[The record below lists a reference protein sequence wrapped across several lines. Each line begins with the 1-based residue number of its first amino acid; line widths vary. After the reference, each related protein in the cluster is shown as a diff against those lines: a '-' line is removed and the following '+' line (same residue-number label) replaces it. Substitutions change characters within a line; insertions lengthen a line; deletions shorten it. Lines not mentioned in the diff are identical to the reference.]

1 MGAAHVAV
9 LSGDCDWPRNTE
21 PANACIRTTVFIR
34 SSFARRRIKV
44 NITVAAM
51 MFPMLFLL
59 IFMGIPVAFSLMIP
73 AIIGGWYAFG
83 PMAVNQLFGGLYTSA
98 TNHILSAIPMFVLMG
113 ALLER
118 SGISATLFRT
128 MQLWLG
134 RLPGGLAIATIA
146 MAATFAAAAGVV
158 GAVEI
163 MVGLMAIPAMKRFHY
178 NNSLIAGTICAGGS
192 LGTMIPPSVVAVVYA
207 SLAQISVGELFA
219 AMLFPV
225 LIMVAMVLG
234 YILLVTTIWPDMGPK
249 AVDVDM
255 RLPISEKLIITV
267 KGLVPTIFLIV
278 AVLGSLMSG
287 IASPTEA
294 AAVGAAGALIL
305 CIVYRRFSLGVLLES
320 FKITTR
326 ITAMIMLIVAGGIM
340 FTGAFAA
347 NGGSRLIQMVTS
359 DMGLGTVGTIIFFL
373 SVVFILGF
381 VLDWTANVL
390 ICVPQFLPFLTS
402 AGIDTLWFGTMMI
415 IVIQTGYLTPP
426 LASSLFYLMS
436 IAPPDMRYGQIC
448 RGVVPFIIA
457 QVITLLIVALIPV
470 TATWLPSKIVGF

>member
-1 MGAAHVAV
+1 M
-9 LSGDCDWPRNTE
+9 NT
-21 PANACIRTTVFIR
+21 
-34 SSFARRRIKV
+34 
-44 NITVAAM
+44 TVAAL

-59 IFMGIPVAFSLMIP
+59 IFLGVPVAFSLIIP
-73 AIIGGWYAFG
+73 AAIAGWYAFG
-83 PMAVNQLFGGLYTSA
+83 PMVVNQMFGSLYTAS

-118 SGISATLFRT
+118 SGIAGRLFRT

-163 MVGLMAIPAMKRFHY
+163 MVGLMAIPAMKRFNY
-178 NNSLIAGTICAGGS
+178 NNSLISGTICAGGS

-219 AMLFPV
+219 AMLFPGLV
-225 LIMVAMVLG
+225 MVALFIG
-234 YILLVTTIWPDMGPK
+234 YILVICTIWPEMGPR
-249 AVDVDM
+249 ADDDDM
-255 RLPISEKLIITV
+255 RLPVTEKLKITFR
-267 KGLVPTIFLIV
+267 GLVPTVLLII
-278 AVLGSLMSG
+278 AVLGSLMTG

-294 AAVGAAGALIL
+294 AAVGAAGALVL
-305 CIVYRRFSLGVLLES
+305 CIAYRQLNVKMILDSLS
-320 FKITTR
+320 ITTR

-340 FTGAFAA
+340 FTAAFAA
-347 NGGSRLIQMVTS
+347 NGGSRLIQTITA
-359 DMGLGTVGTIIFFL
+359 DLGLGVVGTMIFFL
-373 SVVFILGF
+373 AIVFLLGF

-390 ICVPQFLPFLTS
+390 ICVPLFLPFLTS
-402 AGIDTLWFGTMMI
+402 AGIDPIWFGTMMI
-415 IVIQTGYLTPP
+415 IVIQTSYLTPP
-426 LASSLFYLMS
+426 LASSIFYLMS

-457 QVITLLIVALIPV
+457 QLLTLAIVAAFPAIS
-470 TATWLPSKIVGF
+470 TWLPSQIVGF